1 MELTANS
8 NLNVID
14 TNARSSKAIW
24 TGRVLSGL
32 AVLFFLF
39 DSVAKLAR
47 SAPSLKGTIELG
59 FPASSVVPIGIILLA
74 CTIVYLIPRV
84 SIIGAVLLT
93 GYLGGAVA
101 AQLRAGN
108 PIATHTL
115 FPIYVAVL
123 VWGGLFLRD
132 ARVRALF
139 ARRRP

>member
-39 DSVAKLAR
+39 DSAAKLAR
-47 SAPSLKGTIELG
+47 SAPSLKGTVELG
-59 FPASSVVPIGIILLA
+59 FPTSSVIPIGIILLA
-74 CTIVYLIPRV
+74 CTIIYLIPRT
-84 SIIGAVLLT
+84 SIVGAVLLT

-101 AQLRAGN
+101 AQLRVGN
-108 PIATHTL
+108 PLASHTL

-132 ARVRALF
+132 RRVRALL
-139 ARRRP
+139 ARR